1 MPYKLGL
8 LIGDLIAISIFIA
21 PIVLT
26 ITLLY
31 LKNKKGKKQQ
41 PEFNEQPTIIYPQK
55 TEDYKSK
62 YQIKFLLTKNEWYEY
77 KKLHEVALKHNL
89 QICPKVRLADII
101 EPRKGTG
108 EWQKLFYK
116 IQAKHIDFLI
126 CDYNLKI
133 LAVLELDDNSHN
145 QPDRHE
151 RDKFVDEILRS
162 VGYKVIRTRAVTD
175 EVITAALNLPTLAPG
190 AHGGQG

>member
-1 MPYKLGL
+1 MSY
-8 LIGDLIAISIFIA
+8 LIGLWFISIV
-21 PIVLT
+21 IVCLILKFTDIKGNKNKNKNINEIPT
-26 ITLLY
+26 ITFPSIKENY
-31 LKNKKGKKQQ
+31 
-41 PEFNEQPTIIYPQK
+41 E
-55 TEDYKSK
+55 SK
-62 YQIKFLLTKNEWYEY
+62 YQVKYLLTKNEWYEY

-145 QPDRHE
+145 QPDRQE

-162 VGYKVIRTRAVTD
+162 VGYKVIRTRAITD
-175 EVITAALNLPTLAPG
+175 EVITAVLNLPTLAPG
-190 AHGGQG
+190 AQCGQG

>member
-1 MPYKLGL
+1 MAYKLGL
-8 LIGDLIAISIFIA
+8 LIAYLIAITIVISPIILI
-21 PIVLT
+21 IVLICIKT
-26 ITLLY
+26 KK
-31 LKNKKGKKQQ
+31 KNA
-41 PEFNEQPTIIYPQK
+41 PEYVERPTIIYPQK

-62 YQIKFLLTKNEWYEY
+62 YQAKYLLTKNEWYEY
-77 KKLHEVALKHNL
+77 KKLHEIALKHNL

-126 CDYNLKI
+126 CDYSLRI

-145 QPDRHE
+145 QPERQE

-162 VGYKVIRTRAVTD
+162 VGYKVIRTKSITD
-175 EVITAALNLPTLAPG
+175 EVISAALNLPTSAPG
-190 AHGGQG
+190 AQ